1 MSAHLSEGPRLK
13 RRRLSESSEAISEAS
28 SSSHAGSSDASDSDT
43 GIDSGR
49 TKRSVHPYHTK
60 FALISLPPDC
70 NVRPLDSEAISEASS
85 SSHAGSSDASDSDT
99 GIDSGRTKRSVH
111 PELSDSEDDAPKL
124 QFKFDTAPN
133 RVTKTNRTQ
142 LARQPPAPKD
152 VTFGS
157 LGVKPSLVTS
167 LEAMSIRRPTPVS
180 DRMSAAGT
188 IGNAKTGSGKTMAFA
203 IPILQ
208 KLSEDPYGIY
218 ALELAF
224 QISEHGDRRWNGHD
238 GTSARAGK
246 ETHVVVAT
254 PGRLVDH
261 MDSNG
266 SEWSLSRLKFLV
278 LDEADRLLTD
288 TFAEDLAKIL
298 SKTPKDRQTCLFTAT
313 HGHRQSRALPMP
325 PSARETDAVCIQT
338 DSVETVGTLKQHY
351 LLVPSH
357 VREPYLFYALCNP
370 PESIAHM
377 RVAAPE
383 PQEPSHK
390 SKKPPPTIIFVSKP
404 KTAAYLAKLLQT
416 LGIRATALHSRLK
429 QRERLNSLNLFRSRV
444 VPVLIS
450 TDVGARGLDIADV
463 ALVVNWDFPGAPEEY
478 THRVGRTARAGRNGM
493 AISFVTE
500 RDEER
505 YTRSK
510 RGLVSTEEK
519 VLEGLNAVSTAKRIA
534 NMTAEVH
541 EAISPYNN
549 RGTNEADNTRRTS
562 NRHQALT
569 NTLTSSLALV
579 QARMHARKVAHAGS
593 FSHRIIRETDKGV
606 LGKKVVQ
613 SVRNVNVQDIKAEG
627 FTYGDTR

>member
-1 MSAHLSEGPRLK
+1 MSTLLDEGRRLK
-13 RRRLSESSEAISEAS
+13 RRRLSESSEDGSEELSYHDDS
-28 SSSHAGSSDASDSDT
+28 SGNSGSDADLNSAA
-43 GIDSGR
+43 R
-49 TKRSVHPYHTK
+49 NAK
-60 FALISLPPDC
+60 LPVDDD
-70 NVRPLDSEAISEASS
+70 LSESE
-85 SSHAGSSDASDSDT
+85 
-99 GIDSGRTKRSVH
+99 
-111 PELSDSEDDAPKL
+111 SETPKL
-124 QFKFDTAPN
+124 QFNFETAPN
-133 RVTKTNRTQ
+133 RITKTTRAQPT
-142 LARQPPAPKD
+142 RQPPAPKD
-152 VTFGS
+152 VTFAS
-157 LGVKPSLVTS
+157 LGVKPSLVAS
-167 LEAMSIRRPTPVS
+167 LDAMSIRKPTPVQIGCLPS
-180 DRMSAAGT
+180 IISGRDC

-218 ALELAF
+218 ALVLTPTRELAF
-224 QISEHGDRRWNGHD
+224 QISEQFVVLGGSLNLRTAVIVGGMDMMEQALELGRRP
-238 GTSARAGK
+238 
-246 ETHVVVAT
+246 HVVVAT

-266 SEWSLSRLKFLV
+266 DEWSLSRLKFLNKV

-298 SKTPKDRQTCLFTAT
+298 SKTPKERQTCLFTAT
-313 HGHRQSRALPMP
+313 WTP
-325 PSARETDAVCIQT
+325 AVENLANATPQPGKQKPFVYRMT

-383 PQEPSHK
+383 PPKPSRK
-390 SKKPPPTIIFVSKP
+390 PKKVNKAFRAPKIDEDAVKQPPPTIIFVSKP
-404 KTAAYLAKLLQT
+404 RTAAYLAKLLQT

-463 ALVVNWDFPGAPEEY
+463 ALVVNWDFPSAPEEY

-500 RDEER
+500 RDEEKIQKVEAR
-505 YTRSK
+505 IGTT
-510 RGLVSTEEK
+510 LTELNLPEDK

-534 NMTAEVH
+534 NMELHDSEFGKREEIHAKK
-541 EAISPYNN
+541 A
-549 RGTNEADNTRRTS
+549 AK
-562 NRHQALT
+562 
-569 NTLTSSLALV
+569 LA
-579 QARMHARKVAHAGS
+579 K
-593 FSHRIIRETDKGV
+593 
-606 LGKKVVQ
+606 
-613 SVRNVNVQDIKAEG
+613 
-627 FTYGDTR
+627 

>member
-28 SSSHAGSSDASDSDT
+28 YSSHAGSSDASDSD
-43 GIDSGR
+43 
-49 TKRSVHPYHTK
+49 
-60 FALISLPPDC
+60 A
-70 NVRPLDSEAISEASS
+70 
-85 SSHAGSSDASDSDT
+85 

-124 QFKFDTAPN
+124 QFNFDTAPN

-142 LARQPPAPKD
+142 LARQHPAPKD

-167 LEAMSIRRPTPVS
+167 LEAMSIRRPTPVQIGCLPS
-180 DRMSAAGT
+180 IISGRDC

-218 ALELAF
+218 ALVLTPTRQAALLDLYSRLIKPQGIGVPDIRAVRSLGRVIELED
-224 QISEHGDRRWNGHD
+224 SGDP
-238 GTSARAGK
+238 
-246 ETHVVVAT
+246 T

-288 TFAEDLAKIL
+288 TFAEDLSKIL

-313 HGHRQSRALPMP
+313 WTP
-325 PSARETDAVCIQT
+325 AVENLANATPQPGKQTPFVYRMT

-383 PQEPSHK
+383 PQKPSHK
-390 SKKPPPTIIFVSKP
+390 SKKVNKAFRPPKVDQDTIKQPPPTIIFVSKP

-463 ALVVNWDFPGAPEEY
+463 ALVVNWDFPSAPEEY

-500 RDEER
+500 RDEEKIHKVEAR
-505 YTRSK
+505 IGTTLTELS
-510 RGLVSTEEK
+510 LPEEK

-534 NMTAEVH
+534 NMELHDSEFGKREEIHAKK
-541 EAISPYNN
+541 A
-549 RGTNEADNTRRTS
+549 AK
-562 NRHQALT
+562 
-569 NTLTSSLALV
+569 LA
-579 QARMHARKVAHAGS
+579 K
-593 FSHRIIRETDKGV
+593 
-606 LGKKVVQ
+606 
-613 SVRNVNVQDIKAEG
+613 
-627 FTYGDTR
+627 